1 MDKPI
6 INDNWIQIPNEW
18 TEEQRHAHYELAA
31 TNPRAAKEELLA
43 YWKEHSDDAVNQE
56 FEDNVRYDIESKT
69 TAFRKLSNDT
79 DALTEQIMSETDLD
93 KFNDLTNLFEMNHR
107 KKNMARI
114 NRLSNLLEMVDDEVI
129 LRLSTSPSAIED
141 KDLVGYM
148 KTAQSAIDSI
158 EGNLNQTPLV
168 QINNQKNEIHINE
181 SGLNQ
186 ESRKKV
192 LDAVM
197 AILENAKTDNIIE
210 VEDTEWSET

>member
-1 MDKPI
+1 M
-6 INDNWIQIPNEW
+6 
-18 TEEQRHAHYELAA
+18 
-31 TNPRAAKEELLA
+31 
-43 YWKEHSDDAVNQE
+43 SD
-56 FEDNVRYDIESKT
+56 
-69 TAFRKLSNDT
+69 DT

-210 VEDTEWSET
+210 VEDTE